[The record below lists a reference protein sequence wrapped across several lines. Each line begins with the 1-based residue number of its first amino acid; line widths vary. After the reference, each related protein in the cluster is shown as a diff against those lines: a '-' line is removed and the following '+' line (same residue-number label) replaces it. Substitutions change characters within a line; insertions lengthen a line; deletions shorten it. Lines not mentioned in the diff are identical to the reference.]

1 MEITMKAVSREGFS
15 IRQLI
20 TLSSALSKLNAPAG
34 PIFPGQ
40 TYKDIVFDNPATA
53 PSEAEVMATYN
64 ELVQNEALNCLRIVR
79 DWMLAE
85 TDWWAASDRTITP
98 AQEAYRQ
105 ALRDLP
111 NDYPNVAFAEDG
123 ITFVNVVFPVKP

>member
-1 MEITMKAVSREGFS
+1 MKAVNREGFS
-15 IRQLI
+15 IRQVI
-20 TLSSALSKLNAPAG
+20 TLSSALAKLNVPAG

-53 PSEAEVMATYN
+53 PSEAQVMATYN
-64 ELVQNEALNCLRIVR
+64 ELVQNDALNCLRIVR

-85 TDWWAASDRTITP
+85 TDWWASSDRTMTP
-98 AQEAYRQ
+98 AQAAYRQ

-123 ITFVNVVFPVKP
+123 ITFVNVVFPEKP